1 MKIIVT
7 GSLGHIGRPLT
18 NELVQKRHEVTVI
31 SSNAERRKEIEA
43 IGAKAAIGTIED
55 VNFLADTF
63 RGADIVYTMV
73 PPPNFHKAD
82 TNHEDAWLQIGENY
96 TAAIRAAG
104 VQRVIHLS
112 SIGAHLAKGSGLIGV
127 HHRIEQLFN
136 EQLADV
142 AITFMRPTAFNY
154 NLLAFIPTIK
164 NAGAII
170 SNYGGNDIV
179 PWVSPIDIATA
190 ITEEISM
197 PAEHRRVRYVA
208 SDDELSCSEIAGILG
223 AAIGNPDLQW
233 NVIPD
238 AQLQSILENA
248 GMPSSIAIPFV
259 EMNAAIHS
267 GLLQEDYYRN
277 RPILGKVKL
286 ADFAKEFAHAFH
298 QK

>member
-1 MKIIVT
+1 MKIVVT

-18 NELVQKRHEVTVI
+18 NELVKNGHEVTVI
-31 SSNAERRKEIEA
+31 SSNAARGREIEA
-43 IGAKAAIGTIED
+43 MGAKAAIGTIED

-82 TNHEDAWLQIGENY
+82 ANHEDTWLQIGKNY
-96 TAAIRAAG
+96 AAAIQEAD

-112 SIGAHLAKGSGLIGV
+112 SIGAHLAKGSGLIRV
-127 HHRIEQLFN
+127 HYEIEQLFN
-136 EQLADV
+136 EQLAHV

-179 PWVSPIDIATA
+179 PWVSPIDIAAA
-190 ITEEISM
+190 IAEEIAM

-208 SDDELSCSEIAGILG
+208 SDDELSCTEIASILG
-223 AAIGNPDLQW
+223 AAIGKPDLQW

-238 AQLQSILENA
+238 AQLLNILEHA
-248 GMPSSIAIPFV
+248 GMPASIAAPYV

-277 RPILGKVKL
+277 RPVLGKVKL